1 MEILNPIKNVKIVDR
16 DILKANHY
24 NPNIVSKRNLKLLIQ
39 SILTNGWTSP
49 IVVTEDYTIIDGY
62 HRWLVSGMDELKDK
76 LHNKVPI
83 VIVEHEDKADNVYG
97 TITHNRARGTN
108 LLGPMKSIIKGLLE
122 QGKTIKELSIQ
133 LGMSP
138 EEIFRLSDFSRES
151 FLKKIIGGEKKY
163 SKAKYIVKF

>member
-1 MEILNPIKNVKIVDR
+1 MDILNPIKNVKIVDR

-49 IVVTEDYTIIDGY
+49 IVVTEDYTIIDGF
-62 HRWLVSGMDELKDK
+62 HRWLVSGMDELKSK
-76 LHNKVPI
+76 LHNKIPI
-83 VIVEHEDKADNVYG
+83 VIVKHEDRADDVYG

-108 LLGPMKSIIKGLLE
+108 LLGPMKSIIQGLLA
-122 QGKTIKELSIQ
+122 QGKTIKELGIQ

-151 FLKKIIGGEKKY
+151 FLKKILSGEKEY